1 MKRYNHIFE
10 KITNIDN
17 IMKAINKASK
27 GKKGRREVEQILDS
41 PLFYAMEIKKM
52 LLNKTY
58 KPHKSNE
65 FKIVDG
71 ISRKIRTIH
80 KPKFYPDQI
89 IHWSLINIIEPY
101 FMKGM
106 YYYSCASIKGRGVY
120 YGSKYLKKILKC
132 DRKNTKYCLKLDIK
146 KYYPSID
153 KEILKSKFKN
163 IFKDKELLWLLNTII
178 DSEEN
183 VPIGF
188 YTSQWFANFFLTDL
202 DHYIKENLKIKYY
215 IRYADDMVLFSNNKK
230 NLHKARILI
239 EEYLKKENLKLKE
252 NYILFKVD
260 NRFIDFL
267 GYKFYRGYIKLRRGI
282 FLKIKR
288 KVKRIYKKK
297 YINIYNAYSMISYN
311 GWIIHSN
318 YYNYSNKYIKPYID
332 IEECKKII
340 SLHDKK
346 EDIYIS

>member
-1 MKRYNHIFE
+1 MKRYNNIFE
-10 KITNIDN
+10 KITNSDN

-27 GKKGRREVEQILDS
+27 GKKGRNEVEKILNS
-41 PLFYAMEIKKM
+41 PLFYVMEIKKM
-52 LLNKTY
+52 LVNKTY

-71 ISRKIRTIH
+71 ISRKIRIIH

-89 IHWSLINIIEPY
+89 IHWSIMNILEPY
-101 FMKGM
+101 LMKGM
-106 YYYSCASIKGRGVY
+106 YHYSCASIKGRGVY
-120 YGSKYLKKILKC
+120 YGSKYLKKILNS
-132 DRKNTKYCLKLDIK
+132 DRKNTKYCLNLDIK

-153 KEILKSKFKN
+153 KEILKRKFKN
-163 IFKDKELLWLLNTII
+163 IFKDKELIWLLNII
-178 DSEEN
+178 VDSEEN

-230 NLHKARILI
+230 NLHKAGILI

-252 NYILFKVD
+252 NYSLFKVD
-260 NRFIDFL
+260 NKFIDFL
-267 GYKFYRGYIKLRRGI
+267 GYRFYREYITLRRGI
-282 FLKIKR
+282 FLKIRR
-288 KVKRIYKKK
+288 KAKRIYKKG
-297 YINIYNAYSMISYN
+297 YINIHNAYSMISYN

-318 YYNYSNKYIKPYID
+318 YYTYLKKNIDPYVNINK
-332 IEECKKII
+332 CKKII
-340 SLHDKK
+340 SLHDKNK
-346 EDIYIS
+346 KQNF

>member
-1 MKRYNHIFE
+1 MKRYNNIFE

-27 GKKGRREVEQILDS
+27 GKKGRNEVEKILDS

-52 LLNKTY
+52 LVNKTY

-71 ISRKIRTIH
+71 ISRKIRIIH

-89 IHWSLINIIEPY
+89 IHWSLVNIIEPY
-101 FMKGM
+101 LMKGM

-153 KEILKSKFKN
+153 KKILKNKFRKM
-163 IFKDKELLWLLNTII
+163 FKDKELLWLLNTII

-252 NYILFKVD
+252 NYSLFKVD
-260 NRFIDFL
+260 NQFIDFL
-267 GYKFYRGYIKLRRGI
+267 GYKFYRSYIKLRREI

-297 YINIYNAYSMISYN
+297 YI
-311 GWIIHSN
+311 
-318 YYNYSNKYIKPYID
+318 
-332 IEECKKII
+332 
-340 SLHDKK
+340 
-346 EDIYIS
+346 

>member
-1 MKRYNHIFE
+1 M
-10 KITNIDN
+10 
-17 IMKAINKASK
+17 
-27 GKKGRREVEQILDS
+27 
-41 PLFYAMEIKKM
+41 
-52 LLNKTY
+52 
-58 KPHKSNE
+58 
-65 FKIVDG
+65 
-71 ISRKIRTIH
+71 
-80 KPKFYPDQI
+80 
-89 IHWSLINIIEPY
+89 
-101 FMKGM
+101 
-106 YYYSCASIKGRGVY
+106 
-120 YGSKYLKKILKC
+120 
-132 DRKNTKYCLKLDIK
+132 
-146 KYYPSID
+146 
-153 KEILKSKFKN
+153 
-163 IFKDKELLWLLNTII
+163 FKDKELLWLLNTII

-202 DHYIKENLKIKYY
+202 DHYIKEKLKIKYY

-252 NYILFKVD
+252 NYSLFKVD

-297 YINIYNAYSMISYN
+297 YINIHNAYSMISYN

-318 YYNYSNKYIKPYID
+318 YYNYYNKNIKPYIN

-346 EDIYIS
+346 RMMDN

>member
-1 MKRYNHIFE
+1 M
-10 KITNIDN
+10 
-17 IMKAINKASK
+17 
-27 GKKGRREVEQILDS
+27 
-41 PLFYAMEIKKM
+41 
-52 LLNKTY
+52 
-58 KPHKSNE
+58 
-65 FKIVDG
+65 
-71 ISRKIRTIH
+71 
-80 KPKFYPDQI
+80 
-89 IHWSLINIIEPY
+89 
-101 FMKGM
+101 
-106 YYYSCASIKGRGVY
+106 
-120 YGSKYLKKILKC
+120 
-132 DRKNTKYCLKLDIK
+132 KLDIK

-153 KEILKSKFKN
+153 KEILKNKFKKM
-163 IFKDKELLWLLNTII
+163 FKDKELIWLLNTII

-252 NYILFKVD
+252 NYSLFKVD

-267 GYKFYRGYIKLRRGI
+267 GYKFYRGYITLRRGI

-297 YINIYNAYSMISYN
+297 YINIHNAYSMISYN

-318 YYNYSNKYIKPYID
+318 YYNYSNKYIKQYIN

-340 SLHDKK
+340 SLNYKK